1 MCVCMHVR
9 TCPACQSRTTPTLWI
24 RSRGSVS
31 TLGSAGPLFRN
42 LSQEN
47 NQGCALSSAQLRAVL
62 FVITRNWRPESRNVV
77 KFKISEASL
86 GSVTITGVVIEFSNV
101 AAASCYS
108 RTVGGGVA

>member
-1 MCVCMHVR
+1 M
-9 TCPACQSRTTPTLWI
+9 
-24 RSRGSVS
+24 
-31 TLGSAGPLFRN
+31 
-42 LSQEN
+42 
-47 NQGCALSSAQLRAVL
+47 CALAQPVSLEQLQHYGSEAAEVYLRLAQQVLFLGIYPKKIIRGVLSAQLRAVL

-86 GSVTITGVVIEFSNV
+86 GSVTITDVVIEFSNV